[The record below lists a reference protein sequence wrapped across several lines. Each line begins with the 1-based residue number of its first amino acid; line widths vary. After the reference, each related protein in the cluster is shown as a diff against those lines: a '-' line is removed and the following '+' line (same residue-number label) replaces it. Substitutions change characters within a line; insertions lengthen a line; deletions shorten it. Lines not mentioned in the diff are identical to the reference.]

1 MEGEQELIKCI
12 LDAKRTKLL
21 LKCLGFGFLFIC
33 ILFGSYHTRIESR
46 PQVAT
51 YSLSVLS
58 GGRRLL
64 ALGDACNNET
74 FEDCEVRVY
83 VYMHTSL

>member
-12 LDAKRTKLL
+12 LDAKRIKLL
-21 LKCLGFGFLFIC
+21 LKCLGFGFLFIW
-33 ILFGSYHTRIESR
+33 ILFGSYHKRIR

-74 FEDCEVRVY
+74 FEDCEVPVRDGN
-83 VYMHTSL
+83 